1 VFSFTE
7 IGVLWYDM
15 AWVDQFSCNTKRRKQ
30 QLLFISV
37 LVVLLHLVIF
47 SLKYSLATPYCIS
60 ISGAE
65 LFSTPRPLHASSANL
80 PKIYVHPS
88 LIQALRIPASRY
100 PGTAFAENITSS
112 PLASISSWLWIHD
125 EYKAHEYLVH
135 RALHD
140 TALFTDKLEE
150 AGLCYPHCHAAH
162 YSPVKNAL
170 EISVKSGSRHMFS
183 GCSKITIGIETCTSA
198 CSFPVP
204 YWHSLYS
211 YPGTR
216 PWELATVRRNML
228 AFIGGS
234 WRGTQRDMVISRM
247 QSVSDQGSTGSKRL
261 FHTPLVFRSHNDEAH
276 IWATESFFLK
286 VWELY
291 ATSVFSWQPAGDS
304 ESRRGFYDSW
314 ILGCIPVVSRS
325 SACVYKQLFGGRL
338 FIPPAPVFE
347 DVVVVL
353 DDETML
359 DGAKIL
365 HALGNINDEEIRTRR
380 DRMARIAPAMQWG
393 WVGSPTDALRVALMS
408 IIY

>member
-1 VFSFTE
+1 VFSFTGVE
-7 IGVLWYDM
+7 VLWYDM
-15 AWVDQFSCNTKRRKQ
+15 ACIDKVSCNAKRRKQ
-30 QLLFISV
+30 HLLLIAVS
-37 LVVLLHLVIF
+37 VVLFHLVIF
-47 SLKYSLATPYCIS
+47 SPKLPLATPLCIA
-60 ISGAE
+60 ISGANP
-65 LFSTPRPLHASSANL
+65 FSTPRPLHASSAKL

-88 LIQALRIPASRY
+88 WIQALRIPANRY
-100 PGTAFAENITSS
+100 PGVAFAGNITSS
-112 PLASISSWLWIHD
+112 PLASVSNWLWIHS
-125 EYKAHEYLVH
+125 EYKTHEYLVH

-150 AGLCYPHCHAAH
+150 AALCYPDCHASD
-162 YSPVKNAL
+162 YSPRENVLK
-170 EISVKSGSRHMFS
+170 ISVKRGFEYVFS
-183 GCSKITIGIETCTSA
+183 GCRKITIGIETWTSA

-204 YWHSLYS
+204 YWHSMYFYS
-211 YPGTR
+211 GIR
-216 PWELATVRRNML
+216 PWELSTPRHTML

-234 WRGTQRDMVISRM
+234 WRGTRRGMVISRM
-247 QSVSDQGSTGSKRL
+247 QSVSDQSSTASKRL
-261 FHTPLVFRSHNDEAH
+261 FHTPLVFHSKSDEADV
-276 IWATESFFLK
+276 WATESFFLK

-347 DVVVVL
+347 DIVVVL
-353 DDETML
+353 DDEIML

-365 HALGNINDEEIRTRR
+365 HELGNINDDEIRNRR